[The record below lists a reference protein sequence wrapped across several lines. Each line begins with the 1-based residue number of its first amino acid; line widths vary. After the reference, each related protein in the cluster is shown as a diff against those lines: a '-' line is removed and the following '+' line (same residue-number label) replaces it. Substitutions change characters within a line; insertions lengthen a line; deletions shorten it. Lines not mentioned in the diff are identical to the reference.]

1 MWAVVNLPDEGAIR
15 SARFSVNITPQ
26 ELASFQAEAKAE
38 GRSVSNLCYQLIQAY
53 LAQRNRSN

>member
-1 MWAVVNLPDEGAIR
+1 MVNSPDEGAIR

-26 ELASFQAEAKAE
+26 ELACFKAEAKAE

-53 LAQRNRSN
+53 LAQRHCNS